1 MTIDPE
7 TARQIDELSLSND
20 PLIVL
25 DVDDVILEFIRP
37 FPEYL
42 RTRGFELKLESF
54 GLNGNVTDLSSGQ
67 RVDNET
73 VAQLVDAFFEVQH
86 DWQKLAEDASETI
99 ARLSRASQVVLL
111 TAMPHRYRQTRR
123 TLLDQLDMRYPLLT
137 TERAKGP
144 AIKRLRGDHPRPVAF
159 VDDMYYNLVSV
170 RDTVVDA
177 HLFHLMADNSVRALM
192 PPIPQGIT
200 VVEHW
205 KEAGEKIARS
215 LKL

>member
-7 TARQIDELSLSND
+7 TSRQIDELSLSND
-20 PLIVL
+20 PLLVL
-25 DVDDVILEFIRP
+25 DVDDVVLEFIRP

-42 RTRGFELKLESF
+42 RTRGFELKLENF
-54 GLNGNVTDLSSGQ
+54 GLNGNIVDLSSGD
-67 RVDNET
+67 RATDKAVS
-73 VAQLVDAFFEVQH
+73 QLVDAFFEVQH
-86 DWQKLAEDASETI
+86 DWQKLAENASETI
-99 ARLSRASQVVLL
+99 ARLSKASQVVLL

-123 TLLDQLDMRYPLLT
+123 TLLDQLEMHYPLLT

-144 AIKRLRGDHPRPVAF
+144 AIKRLRGDQLRPVAF

-170 RDTVVDA
+170 RDTVEDA

-192 PPIPQGIT
+192 PPIPEGIT

-205 KEAGEKIARS
+205 KEAGEKIARA
-215 LKL
+215 LNL

>member
-7 TARQIDELSLSND
+7 TSRQIDELSLSSD
-20 PLIVL
+20 PLLVL

-54 GLNGNVTDLSSGQ
+54 GLNGNVTDLASGD
-67 RVDNET
+67 RVSNET

-86 DWQKLAEDASETI
+86 DWQALAEDASETI
-99 ARLSRASQVVLL
+99 ARLSKASQVVLL

-123 TLLDQLDMRYPLLT
+123 TLLDQLEMHYPLLT

-144 AIKRLRGDHPRPVAF
+144 AIQRLRGEHQRPVAF

-170 RDTVVDA
+170 RDTVEDA
-177 HLFHLMADNSVRALM
+177 HLFHLMADNSVRTLM
-192 PPIPQGIT
+192 PPIPKGVT
-200 VVEHW
+200 AVEHW

-215 LKL
+215 LQI